1 MTDSPQTYTDLRSVE
16 QYRKLLRNL
25 HTLNATES
33 HATLVRMLEGLLA
46 SPLGPE
52 EQLEVLESA
61 RQTITFVQHE
71 MSSRY
76 AAHPLPPDSAEDATL
91 RQVVRLWTALSTA
104 YARLSEGGSGTDEF
118 RAQWPLLAQRR
129 IQYLGQVIIEYFRAH
144 REIGRAHV

>member
-1 MTDSPQTYTDLRSVE
+1 MADSAQTYTDLRSVE

-25 HTLNATES
+25 HTLNAAES

-76 AAHPLPPDSAEDATL
+76 AAHPLPHPVS
-91 RQVVRLWTALSTA
+91 RPGHHRIFPRPPHRTAGRVESRACGLS
-104 YARLSEGGSGTDEF
+104 RSGT
-118 RAQWPLLAQRR
+118 RR
-129 IQYLGQVIIEYFRAH
+129 H
-144 REIGRAHV
+144 HP